1 MIRIKTRLSTIKR
14 VDRILVVEDGRIAEM
29 GTHAELMRVRG
40 HYYRLYTKQF
50 RYQMEREYDLFKAP
64 VPVAVAS

>member
-1 MIRIKTRLSTIKR
+1 M
-14 VDRILVVEDGRIAEM
+14 EDGRIAEM

-50 RYQMEREYDLFKAP
+50 RYQMEQEYGLFKAP
-64 VPVAVAS
+64 VPVAVAG